1 MIAPRF
7 HGIMLHLSNGAVPT
21 SKSALKE
28 DFESTLQ
35 ENLNIFIASRQTLV
49 FQSLQFTLEDSV
61 KKFERDHC
69 SLVRSASVSLFHLLR
84 DEESLML
91 EFFPDLA
98 NIGSAAQD
106 YFDSICVI
114 FYDHLRPKIVKL
126 HHLETLSEIS
136 SILKVELMEHTSV
149 SSNTGKNTRLK
160 SSEIRPLLP

>member
-1 MIAPRF
+1 M
-7 HGIMLHLSNGAVPT
+7 
-21 SKSALKE
+21 
-28 DFESTLQ
+28 
-35 ENLNIFIASRQTLV
+35 
-49 FQSLQFTLEDSV
+49 
-61 KKFERDHC
+61 
-69 SLVRSASVSLFHLLR
+69 SLFHLLR

-149 SSNTGKNTRLK
+149 SSNTGKNKELK
-160 SSEIRPLLP
+160 VLRYFTQGPLNTQIAKYIVGGTQKPS

>member
-1 MIAPRF
+1 MINLTKTP
-7 HGIMLHLSNGAVPT
+7 ILPNCQVPNGYFC
-21 SKSALKE
+21 L
-28 DFESTLQ
+28 
-35 ENLNIFIASRQTLV
+35 
-49 FQSLQFTLEDSV
+49 SLQVVYNCSAFVSIYFCCSFSRERKSERIER
-61 KKFERDHC
+61 KFQTENPN
-69 SLVRSASVSLFHLLR
+69 LSVSLFHLLR

-149 SSNTGKNTRLK
+149 SSNTGKNIRLK
-160 SSEIRPLLP
+160 SSEIMPPLP

>member
-1 MIAPRF
+1 M
-7 HGIMLHLSNGAVPT
+7 
-21 SKSALKE
+21 
-28 DFESTLQ
+28 
-35 ENLNIFIASRQTLV
+35 
-49 FQSLQFTLEDSV
+49 
-61 KKFERDHC
+61 
-69 SLVRSASVSLFHLLR
+69 SLFHLLR

-136 SILKVELMEHTSV
+136 SILKVELTEHTSV
-149 SSNTGKNTRLK
+149 SSNTGK
-160 SSEIRPLLP
+160 

>member
-1 MIAPRF
+1 M
-7 HGIMLHLSNGAVPT
+7 
-21 SKSALKE
+21 
-28 DFESTLQ
+28 
-35 ENLNIFIASRQTLV
+35 
-49 FQSLQFTLEDSV
+49 
-61 KKFERDHC
+61 
-69 SLVRSASVSLFHLLR
+69 SLFHLLR

-149 SSNTGKNTRLK
+149 SSNTGKKTRLK
-160 SSEIRPLLP
+160 SSEIMCPRTYLNKMSLPRPKTTTA

>member
-1 MIAPRF
+1 MNCQKLKSQST
-7 HGIMLHLSNGAVPT
+7 MVSLSKDADFWAKLFIFRT
-21 SKSALKE
+21 QESCLSKSKYL
-28 DFESTLQ
+28 
-35 ENLNIFIASRQTLV
+35 LNI
-49 FQSLQFTLEDSV
+49 
-61 KKFERDHC
+61 
-69 SLVRSASVSLFHLLR
+69 SVSLFHLLR

-149 SSNTGKNTRLK
+149 SSNTGKNK
-160 SSEIRPLLP
+160 E

>member
-1 MIAPRF
+1 MNCQK
-7 HGIMLHLSNGAVPT
+7 LKSQSTVVSLSKDADFWAKLFIFRTQESCWNK
-21 SKSALKE
+21 SKYL
-28 DFESTLQ
+28 
-35 ENLNIFIASRQTLV
+35 LNI
-49 FQSLQFTLEDSV
+49 
-61 KKFERDHC
+61 
-69 SLVRSASVSLFHLLR
+69 SVSLFHLLR

-149 SSNTGKNTRLK
+149 SSNTGKNK
-160 SSEIRPLLP
+160 E